1 MRFMNQESEVKS
13 TEDEY
18 LMNSNQVDI
27 PISERMRDELM
38 LGLSTIYQLF

>member
-13 TEDEY
+13 TEQEY
-18 LMNSNQVDI
+18 LMNMNQVDI

-38 LGLSTIYQLF
+38 LG